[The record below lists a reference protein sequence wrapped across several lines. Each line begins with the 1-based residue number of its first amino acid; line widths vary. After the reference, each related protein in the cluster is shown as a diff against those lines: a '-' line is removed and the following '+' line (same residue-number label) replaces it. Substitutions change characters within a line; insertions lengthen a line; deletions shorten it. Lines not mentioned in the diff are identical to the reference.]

1 MREGQVEQVGSAQDL
16 YERPASRFVADFI
29 GETNLIE
36 VTLEPSRGDL
46 MAVSS
51 RCLNRIPVIAVHGF
65 HPGERGTLS
74 IRPEKIFFLEDPR
87 NADCAASGVV
97 EEIIYMGDITKYY
110 VRLGEEELLI
120 VKQHNR
126 EGIRERSRGE
136 KVWMGWS
143 PLNSVVLK
151 P

>member
-1 MREGQVEQVGSAQDL
+1 
-16 YERPASRFVADFI
+16 
-29 GETNLIE
+29 
-36 VTLEPSRGDL
+36 

-51 RCLNRIPVIAVHGF
+51 RCMNRIPVPAGHGF
-65 HPGERGTLS
+65 HAGEKGYLS
-74 IRPEKIFFLEDPR
+74 IRPEKIFFLEDPGH
-87 NADCAASGVV
+87 ADCAVSGII

-110 VRLGEEELLI
+110 VRLGEGELLI

-126 EGIRERSRGE
+126 EGIRQRSHGE

-143 PLNSVVLK
+143 PVNSVVLK